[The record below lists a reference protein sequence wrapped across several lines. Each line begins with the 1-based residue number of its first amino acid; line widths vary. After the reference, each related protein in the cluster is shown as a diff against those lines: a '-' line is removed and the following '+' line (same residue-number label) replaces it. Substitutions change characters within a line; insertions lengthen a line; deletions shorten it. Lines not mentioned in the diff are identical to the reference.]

1 VTGPVQETADGVLLF
16 ARIAPKSSAD
26 RLGPL
31 HDGRLKIAVTAAP
44 DKGKANAHL
53 LKLLAKKLGVPKS
66 ALEIVAGETDRAK
79 TIRVRGLSAAQVR
92 DKLGL

>member
-1 VTGPVQETADGVLLF
+1 MPVLQETADGLLLY
-16 ARIAPKSSAD
+16 ARISPKSAAD

-53 LKLLAKKLGVPKS
+53 LKFLAKKLGAPKS
-66 ALEIVAGETDRAK
+66 ALAIVAGETDRDK

-92 DKLGL
+92 DKLNL

>member
-1 VTGPVQETADGVLLF
+1 VLQETADGLLLY
-16 ARIAPKSSAD
+16 ARISPKSAAD

-53 LKLLAKKLGVPKS
+53 LKFLARNS
-66 ALEIVAGETDRAK
+66 ARRKARWRSSPARPTATRP
-79 TIRVRGLSAAQVR
+79 SACGACRPHKFATSSTFKV
-92 DKLGL
+92 